1 MSAVRIPIPRNHL
14 LQPRS
19 FLAPPHIRA
28 EIEAVQAELL
38 EELGGIDGQVEA
50 LIRRRREIEAELHR
64 CRDAFG
70 RGGGYAYV
78 RRVPLPGDLDA
89 LPEGTRPISGRDLRE
104 VASQL
109 VAESDRPLA
118 ISEIHRM
125 LLAHGLH
132 AEGRPSK
139 AISDALKA
147 EVTAGRLVRTRRGA
161 YWVQGQ

>member
-1 MSAVRIPIPRNHL
+1 LP
-14 LQPRS
+14 
-19 FLAPPHIRA
+19 APPHIREKIDA
-28 EIEAVQAELL
+28 IQAGLL
-38 EELGGIDGQVEA
+38 EELRAIDRQVEA
-50 LIRRRREIEAELHR
+50 LIARRREVEAELHR

-70 RGGGYAYV
+70 LVVGYSRL

-89 LPEGTRPISGRDLRE
+89 QPEGTRPISGRELRE

-109 VAESDRPLA
+109 VAASDHPLS

-147 EVTAGRLVRTRRGA
+147 EVTAGRLVRTRRGT
-161 YWVQGQ
+161 YWGPAR